1 MEIQRPKSKQPIP
14 ENAKRV
20 FKGIIF
26 DVYQWEQELYNGS
39 KAVFEKLKRPDTVII
54 LPVLPDGRIILI
66 EEEQPGSD
74 LVIGIPGGRIDEGE
88 EVLEAVKRE
97 LLEETGYEAENL
109 FYGMHNKL

>member
-39 KAVFEKLKRPDTVII
+39 KAVFEKLKD
-54 LPVLPDGRIILI
+54 LI
-66 EEEQPGSD
+66 
-74 LVIGIPGGRIDEGE
+74 R
-88 EVLEAVKRE
+88 
-97 LLEETGYEAENL
+97 
-109 FYGMHNKL
+109 